1 MENLIYLAPIAG
13 VIAVLFA
20 IYKTVMINKSE
31 VGNEKMKEISGSIA
45 EGAIFICRIQNFNCF
60 CSCAFLDFRIWN

>member
-31 VGNEKMKEISGSIA
+31 EKKKKMKEISGSIA
-45 EGAIFICRIQNFNCF
+45 EGAK
-60 CSCAFLDFRIWN
+60 AFLFAEYKILIICL